1 MFAFIEGK
9 IDMIQPHYVVLDVGG
24 IGYEIFIN
32 LNTYGAIH
40 KKEQVK
46 LYIYYHKSDHGDAL
60 YGFMS
65 NKEKAFFLQ
74 LIGVN
79 KIGPST
85 AQVML
90 STFER
95 EELAKAIVNGDV
107 AKLSS
112 IKGIGN
118 KTAQRIIVDLRDKID
133 IDSSSETIQELGGN
147 LLLRSQEEVI
157 SALLSLG
164 FNKAQINKALK
175 QVMQTSDIGDSVE
188 DLIREALHVLSN

>member
-90 STFER
+90 STF
-95 EELAKAIVNGDV
+95 
-107 AKLSS
+107 